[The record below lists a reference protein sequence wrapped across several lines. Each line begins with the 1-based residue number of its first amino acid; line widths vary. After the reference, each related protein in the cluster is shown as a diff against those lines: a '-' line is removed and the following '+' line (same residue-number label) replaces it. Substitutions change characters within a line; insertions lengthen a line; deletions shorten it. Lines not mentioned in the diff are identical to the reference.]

1 MVVTT
6 KGLAASIGR
15 SIQLSDIPIH
25 LQPSYIPLSE
35 AEVKKAQQ
43 EFCDSRSCI
52 ARGLDGEQRK
62 KLAIKVLA
70 KMEPVTQL
78 ADTQQVSRKFLYKQ
92 ADKAESALDE
102 VFKKAGKEDEVLF
115 YLPVTKQWLRQVV
128 VALPLMCRSS
138 YRGVIEFFDA
148 LLDQKISLGTVSNI
162 MHQAMEDARQVNDG
176 ENLSSIKVPLLDE
189 IFQAGKPVLAVADA
203 TTTYC
208 CLLKEEESRDADTW
222 GLNLLELTDKGID
235 PDYSVADFGKG
246 IRAGHAEAWP
256 GVPCR
261 GDVFHALLGL
271 GKLAFYLENRACGVM
286 AALEKLERKMLRAK
300 NKSQGNK
307 LSKKLAAARSAEN
320 HAVPLA
326 DDIMIL
332 ATWMREDILSVSGP
346 EYDKRREI
354 FDFVVEELRAREPL
368 APHRVGPIRKL
379 LENQRDEL
387 LAFVRALDQGL
398 EEIARQFSVPLFL
411 IRQLFEALGR
421 PSEQNIKWSTYAR
434 LQKQLGHLFVPIREA
449 VSEIMTS
456 TVRASSLVENLNS
469 RLRNY
474 FFLRRQLGPGYLDLL
489 RFFLNHRRFMR
500 SELPERQ
507 GKSPAELL
515 TGKQHDHWLEILGF
529 ERFRKAA

>member
-6 KGLAASIGR
+6 KSLAAGTGR

-25 LQPSYIPLSE
+25 LQPGYIPLSE
-35 AEVKKAQQ
+35 AEVKKAKQ
-43 EFCDSRSCI
+43 EFCGPRSCI
-52 ARGLDGEQRK
+52 ARELDGEQRK
-62 KLAIKVLA
+62 QLAIKVLA
-70 KMEPVTQL
+70 KLEPVTQL
-78 ADTQQVSRKFLYKQ
+78 AETQQVSRKFLYQQ
-92 ADKAESALDE
+92 ADKAEYGLDE
-102 VFKKAGKEDEVLF
+102 VFKVKSEEDEVLF
-115 YLPVTKQWLRQVV
+115 LLPVTKQWLRQVV
-128 VALPLMCRSS
+128 VGLPLICRSS

-162 MHQAMEDARQVNDG
+162 MHQAVEEARRVNDA
-176 ENLSSIKVPLLDE
+176 EDLSPIKVPLLDE
-189 IFQAGKPVLAVADA
+189 IFQARKPVLTVVDA
-203 TTTYC
+203 MSTYC

-222 GLNLLELTDKGID
+222 GLNLLELNDKGLE

-300 NKSQGNK
+300 NKGQGNK
-307 LSKKLAAARSAEN
+307 LSKKLAAAKSTEKQ
-320 HAVPLA
+320 AVPLA
-326 DDIMIL
+326 DDLMTL

-346 EYDKRREI
+346 AYDKRREL
-354 FDFVVEELRAREPL
+354 FDFVVEELRVREPL
-368 APHRVGPIRKL
+368 APHRIGPVRRL

-387 LAFVRALDQGL
+387 LAFVRAMDQGL
-398 EEIARQFSVPLFL
+398 EEISRQFSIPLSL
-411 IRQLFEALGR
+411 VRKLFETLGR
-421 PSEQNIKWSTYAR
+421 RDEDNLKWTRYAD
-434 LQKQLGHLFVPIREA
+434 LQKQLGHLFVPVRQA
-449 VSEIMTS
+449 VNEIMIN

-474 FFLRRQLGPGYLDLL
+474 FFLRRQLGSGYLDLL

-500 SELPERQ
+500 SEVPKRQ

-515 TGKQHDHWLEILGF
+515 TGEEHGHWLELLGF
-529 ERFRKAA
+529 ELFQQAA